1 MSEGLRNH
9 RILEALALHAATDRG
24 EVAAR
29 ALAAA
34 SSPDEAQVRLA
45 EVTEAELLLRNSSL
59 PKLPLRLDVAEPLTR
74 AGRGASLDGSDLA
87 ALGRLARAGR
97 QNQRIGQLWPPEVR
111 LLRAHVGRLPDLE
124 LVGTILADS
133 LDDDGLLLDTASPEL
148 ARLRQEV
155 FTLGARLRRRIE
167 ALVKETDAAGLL
179 QDDYYTLRDDR
190 YVLPVVASQKR
201 TLSGIIHGMSQ
212 TGATVYV
219 EPQELV
225 DGNNQLAL
233 AHEAV
238 RREERRILAELSQM
252 CAEHRDEL
260 LATSDVLT
268 LVDLRMAAGRLGVQ
282 LEAHCPRFGDG
293 TALDAPALRH
303 PILVLDGVQVVANA
317 VRWSAPARWLVVS
330 GPNGGGKTVVLSAVG
345 LAVEMARMGLFV
357 CASPDTLLPWFDR
370 VETVLGDAQDIE
382 RGLSTFEGHLRR
394 IAQVLTAAEQP
405 GQTLILLDELAT
417 GTEPLAGA
425 ALATAILEHAM
436 ANLPRAWG
444 VVTTHF
450 EALKL
455 LALRNPACVNAALEL
470 DARSLTP
477 TFRLTLGHM
486 GTSNPLALAARLG
499 MPASI
504 VNRAEQLMGTGGSEV
519 MQLLDRLQA
528 QRQALADAEQS
539 VQREKKQLE
548 NSRQLLDDQRNN
560 EQRAIDRRI
569 ERATADVNKQLHAVA
584 QELAQARQAAASA
597 DKKRIEEAAKVI
609 SQRQVEVERLSKA
622 ATARLGGKIEREPM
636 QATQLQVG
644 SVAWHLGLDCRV
656 ELIEASP
663 KGDRFK
669 VRAGGLELWCTL
681 AELATSKPSDV
692 APVTKPQGK
701 QGAQA
706 SQPTDSTAQPRN
718 LDEGAALLRLPD
730 ATVDVR
736 GMRAEEAVRE
746 VDRHLDKMILTG
758 RPGACV
764 VHGHGTGALR
774 DAVRSHLRRHPHVAH
789 SRPGLQGE
797 GGDGATLVWLET

>member
-1 MSEGLRNH
+1 
-9 RILEALALHAATDRG
+9 
-24 EVAAR
+24 
-29 ALAAA
+29 
-34 SSPDEAQVRLA
+34 
-45 EVTEAELLLRNSSL
+45 
-59 PKLPLRLDVAEPLTR
+59 
-74 AGRGASLDGSDLA
+74 
-87 ALGRLARAGR
+87 
-97 QNQRIGQLWPPEVR
+97 
-111 LLRAHVGRLPDLE
+111 
-124 LVGTILADS
+124 
-133 LDDDGLLLDTASPEL
+133 
-148 ARLRQEV
+148 
-155 FTLGARLRRRIE
+155 
-167 ALVKETDAAGLL
+167 
-179 QDDYYTLRDDR
+179 RDDR

-260 LATSDVLT
+260 LATSEVLT
-268 LVDLRMAAGRLGVQ
+268 LLDLRMAAGRLAVQ
-282 LEAHCPRFGDG
+282 LGAHRPRFGDG
-293 TALDAPALRH
+293 TALDAPTVSIPALRH

-317 VRWSAPARWLVVS
+317 VRWSAPAHWLVVS

-357 CASPDTLLPWFDR
+357 CASADTVLPWFDR

-394 IAQVLTAAEQP
+394 IAEVLAAAEQP
-405 GQTLILLDELAT
+405 GHTLVLLDELAT

-504 VNRAEQLMGTGGSEV
+504 VHRAEQLMGTGGSEV

-528 QRQALADAEQS
+528 ERQALADAEQA

-569 ERATADVNKQLHAVA
+569 ERATADMSKQLQAIA
-584 QELAQARQAAASA
+584 QELTQARQAAASA
-597 DKKRIEEAAKVI
+597 DKQRIEEAAKVV
-609 SQRQVEVERLSKA
+609 SQRQVEVERLGRA
-622 ATARLGGKIEREPM
+622 ATARLGGQIEREPVR
-636 QATQLQVG
+636 AAQLQVG
-644 SVAWHLGLDCRV
+644 SVAWHLGLNSRV

-663 KGDRFK
+663 KADRFK

-681 AELATSKPSDV
+681 AELATSKPTD
-692 APVTKPQGK
+692 APPATKHQGK
-701 QGAQA
+701 QGAQS
-706 SQPTDSTAQPRN
+706 SQPADSTAQPRN
-718 LDEGAALLRLPD
+718 LDEGAALLRQPD

-774 DAVRSHLRRHPHVAH
+774 DAVRAHLRRHPHVAH
-789 SRPGLQGE
+789 SRPGNQGE